1 MRIFSVKF
9 INILLILFTSF
20 TLYAQNSF
28 KLNPGADAP
37 FIKQNYLNKSQ
48 SSADQYIFIGS
59 VVFLTLTPT
68 VVFENK
74 KFYFGLGRELS
85 LVFGKHGEYRLSA
98 EYTFVF
104 RSSLNSQIR
113 AVFKYDILS
122 GLTHS
127 EWIDQREFVSLGA
140 GYFTDTR
147 GSGISPEISAGFR
160 IGSDGGT
167 YIYPYAKLRHTFMLK
182 KDKPDNT
189 DFSLGL
195 AFGFQLF

>member
-9 INILLILFTSF
+9 ISILLILFTSS
-20 TLYAQNSF
+20 TLFSQNTI
-28 KLNPGADAP
+28 KLKPGTNTF
-37 FIKQNYLNKSQ
+37 FIKQNYLNKTQ
-48 SSADQYIFIGS
+48 SGADEYIFIGS
-59 VVFLTLTPT
+59 VVLLTLTPT
-68 VVFENK
+68 VVFEDK

-85 LVFGKHGEYRLSA
+85 MVFGKHGEFRISA

-113 AVFKYDILS
+113 AAFKYDFLS

-127 EWIDQREFVSLGA
+127 EWIDQREFISIGA
-140 GYFTDTR
+140 GYFTDTK

-160 IGSDGGT
+160 IGADGGT
-167 YIYPYAKLRHTFMLK
+167 YLYPYAKLRHTFMLK

-195 AFGFQLF
+195 AIGFQLF